1 MSDTGHTTVPV
12 VTYELAARTVAV
24 AIDAA
29 ARAGVRGVVTVADP
43 MMAMV
48 AFGRAD
54 GATPHSVE
62 TSRRKAMTAAST
74 RKPSA
79 AMVPELAVAL
89 EHGTGGLLTSIAGGV
104 PIVLDGV
111 HVGGLGV
118 AGGRPDQDAE
128 IAAQVLAEIGADT
141 GMLQ

>member
-1 MSDTGHTTVPV
+1 MSDAGHIAVPV
-12 VTYELAARTVAV
+12 ITYDLAAHTVAV
-24 AIDAA
+24 AVEAA
-29 ARAGVRGVVTVADP
+29 ARAGVRGVVTVVDP

-89 EHGTGGLLTSIAGGV
+89 EHGTGGILTSIAGGV

-128 IAAQVLAEIGADT
+128 IAAEVLAEIGADT
-141 GMLQ
+141 GMLP